1 MVDWLTTR
9 LSHVLVVTQKM
20 LLLPQ
25 EPVIFSCSVAENI
38 AFGTQLA
45 KAQLEHIS
53 ILLNLHADVLKL
65 PDGYDTLLSA
75 PGAASLL
82 TDAMKRRIGLA
93 RVLARD
99 SPILLLDDPVAGL
112 DSNSKQEIFRAL
124 EGVMSGRTVCGAHE
138 QSRMN
143 RREGRGDARAC
154 QRQRE
159 PSRASLAI

>member
-1 MVDWLTTR
+1 M
-9 LSHVLVVTQKM
+9 
-20 LLLPQ
+20 
-25 EPVIFSCSVAENI
+25 IFSCSVAENI

-75 PGAASLL
+75 TGAASLL

-124 EGVMSGRTVCGAHE
+124 EGVMSGRTVCGSH
-138 QSRMN
+138 SRMK
-143 RREGRGDARAC
+143 RREGRGNARAC
-154 QRQRE
+154 QCQRE
-159 PSRASLAI
+159 PWRASLAT